1 VVVTL
6 GGDSA
11 GEELEAYIRN
21 RIYRIRVLVNIKTE
35 GKEEAKDDSQFS
47 GKNSLM
53 SEKAER
59 EVD

>member
-1 VVVTL
+1 MVVTL

-35 GKEEAKDDSQFS
+35 GKEEAKDDS
-47 GKNSLM
+47 
-53 SEKAER
+53 
-59 EVD
+59 